1 MAAAIDVYSTTLAAV
16 RGSTIFDADDS
27 FLCSGRIILP
37 QSCLRSIVDLSM
49 VYPLQF
55 RISIQ
60 STTQR
65 GQDDVQCLYATVL
78 EFTAE
83 RGKVV
88 LPDWMADHLRLP
100 PSSSSTIGK
109 PGTFVQLQTCSLG
122 GANKVTLQPHSS
134 SFTSLSD
141 PREVLERQLLSYPI
155 LTRGTSIIVRHAK
168 TNFLIRIASLLDHR
182 QREVEAVLSARAD
195 LQATEVKVEFEPPMD
210 TVGQEEDEEDEE
222 VLWAPPATKQ
232 NGIFTSKSGS
242 SISNRATVVTEKK
255 QVPQVKDISF
265 SPSSR
270 FQQPHINSRTQGQTG
285 TSSPPS
291 GGQDGAA
298 VNSNEAS
305 STDIVE
311 NSAPSSS
318 SDAGTS
324 FTPFTGH
331 GKTLVSAPST
341 TTSSNSEVRGGI
353 SSNFTSA
360 GSSAHQSGGSLSQNS
375 NSATANNSFSSNT
388 GNALT
393 PEQVRVARLRWLQ
406 NQLGKK

>member
-1 MAAAIDVYSTTLAAV
+1 MAPVIDVYSITLVAL
-16 RGSTIFDADDS
+16 RGSTIFDPDDP

-37 QSCLRSIVDLSM
+37 QSCLRAIVDLSM

-55 RISIQ
+55 RISLQ

-65 GQDDVQCLYATVL
+65 GQAAVQCLYATVL

-100 PSSSSTIGK
+100 PSSSSTTGK
-109 PGTFVQLQTCSLG
+109 TATFVQLQTCSLG

-141 PREVLERQLLSYPI
+141 PREVLERQLLNYPI

-210 TVGQEEDEEDEE
+210 TVGQEEEEEDEE
-222 VLWAPPATKQ
+222 VLWAPTASKKI
-232 NGIFTSKSGS
+232 GVFTSETGSNNNNSGS
-242 SISNRATVVTEKK
+242 VATEKK
-255 QVPQVKDISF
+255 QSPQAKDISF
-265 SPSSR
+265 YPSSR
-270 FQQPHINSRTQGQTG
+270 FQPPHIDSRIQRLPG
-285 TSSPPS
+285 TSSPS
-291 GGQDGAA
+291 GSQDVAG
-298 VNSNEAS
+298 VNSEETH
-305 STDIVE
+305 STNIAN
-311 NSAPSSS
+311 NSGSSS
-318 SDAGTS
+318 FPDARTS

-331 GKTLVSAPST
+331 GRTLINAPST
-341 TTSSNSEVRGGI
+341 TTSGNSDARGGI
-353 SSNFTSA
+353 SSNITSA
-360 GSSAHQSGGSLSQNS
+360 GSFAHQPSGSLSQNS
-375 NSATANNSFSSNT
+375 SDATANDFISSKS

-393 PEQVRVARLRWLQ
+393 PEQVRAARMKWLQ
-406 NQLGKK
+406 NQSEKK